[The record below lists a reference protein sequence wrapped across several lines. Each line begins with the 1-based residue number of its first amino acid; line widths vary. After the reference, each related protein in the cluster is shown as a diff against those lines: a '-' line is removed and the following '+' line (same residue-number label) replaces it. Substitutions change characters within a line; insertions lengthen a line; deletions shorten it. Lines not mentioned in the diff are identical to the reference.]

1 MYVILFKETII
12 MNRKKSSPILIFTS
26 LFLFFLPLFLLNSCK
41 KENAGPSDGSFSPR
55 KKDIRRT
62 PVVTAIEKVMPS
74 VVNLSTEKLV
84 DRRRPLWMQLLEV
97 SPENYRKSEP
107 GYSIGTGTI
116 IDPSGLILT
125 SAHVVSRASRIRATL
140 HNGRILNAEALFE
153 DPEND
158 IALLRISNTAEHFQP
173 IRGTAPD
180 DLMLGETTIAVGN
193 PYGLDGT
200 ITAGVRSGIGRS
212 ITSGGKPV
220 FTDLLQTDASVFPGS
235 SGGPLINLDAKMIGM
250 NIAVRRNAP
259 GIGFAIPLPRIEN
272 TLAQWMIPD
281 RSGSALLGIVP
292 ALRKDGTVCIR
303 KIFPGSPAERAGL
316 REGDVIRTFNRSG
329 IRDDLLPLLQELLR
343 VRPHETV
350 VLETDSRKTV
360 RITAEPLPESNED
373 LLIRF
378 KLGISL
384 ENLTPPLAGSL
395 HYPFDS
401 GVIVS
406 DPSPVLS
413 GYGIKRGDMLVKLG
427 NRIIH
432 SMNDV
437 ARVLRDPE
445 YPKIIP
451 AYFLSLP
458 EADGGNGALRETRI
472 YFRRK

>member
-1 MYVILFKETII
+1 
-12 MNRKKSSPILIFTS
+12 MNRKKSSPIFIFAS
-26 LFLFFLPLFLLNSCK
+26 VFLFFLPLILLDSCK
-41 KENAGPSDGSFSPR
+41 KEDAGSSNGIFRPR
-55 KKDIRRT
+55 KNDSRRT
-62 PVVTAIEKVMPS
+62 PVVIAIEKVMPS

-84 DRRRPLWMQLLEV
+84 DRRQSLWLQLLEIG
-97 SPENYRKSEP
+97 PETYRKSEP

-125 SAHVVSRASRIRATL
+125 SAHVVSRASKIRATL
-140 HNGRILNAEALFE
+140 HNGRTLNAEALFE
-153 DPEND
+153 DSEND
-158 IALLRISNTAEHFQP
+158 IALLRITNAAERFQP
-173 IRGTAPD
+173 VQGTAPD

-200 ITAGVRSGIGRS
+200 ITAGVLSGIGRS
-212 ITSGGKPV
+212 ITNSGKPV

-259 GIGFAIPLPRIEN
+259 GIGFAIPLFRIEN

-281 RSGSALLGIVP
+281 RSGSALFGIVP
-292 ALRKDGTVCIR
+292 ALRKDGTVYIR
-303 KIFPGSPAERAGL
+303 KIFPGSPAERTGL
-316 REGDVIRTFNRSG
+316 REGDVIRSFNRSE
-329 IRDDLLPLLQELLR
+329 IRNDLLPLLRKLLR
-343 VRPHETV
+343 IRPNETV
-350 VLETDSRKTV
+350 DLETDSRKMF
-360 RITAEPLPESNED
+360 RITAEPLPGSNED

-384 ENLTPPLAGSL
+384 ENLTPPLANAL

-427 NRIIH
+427 NRVIH
-432 SMNDV
+432 SMNDI

-445 YPKIIP
+445 YQNIIP
-451 AYFLSLP
+451 AYFLSIP
-458 EADGGNGALRETRI
+458 EAEGGNGTLRETRI